1 MKKKKKNIKKKKI
14 LRGKSC
20 RCRLQNGMH
29 RERAGEEITN
39 LDNKATL
46 QTSIK
51 RDSTNR
57 GIKREKKLTDMEG
70 GDLQQ
75 EEEEKGQEQQSGLPD
90 TRRQIAQPPL
100 NLLFNPSLLIRK
112 DVWNIDI
119 ARLLEMFLRLV
130 NATGNK
136 DLRICGLAAVSSSMI
151 YRLKVESI
159 FVLERIA
166 MQKKGLNDPTNEQQQ
181 QQPIPQL
188 NPIEIP
194 FRVESTYPVSVEDL
208 LHMLENMIMEL
219 ANPRSKRKK
228 QELELEPVE
237 TFNFDQYLNKFERII
252 QDYEDMIYDIVAADG
267 ILMFKT
273 LVNKLDP
280 IEMARCFIAMLYLA
294 TKGKIKLDYPQEDP
308 DDIKM
313 TLAARLNK

>member
-1 MKKKKKNIKKKKI
+1 MIK
-14 LRGKSC
+14 
-20 RCRLQNGMH
+20 
-29 RERAGEEITN
+29 

-51 RDSTNR
+51 WDSANQDIERLADTEQ
-57 GIKREKKLTDMEG
+57 KQEG
-70 GDLQQ
+70 QQQ
-75 EEEEKGQEQQSGLPD
+75 EKLEEEAGTAD
-90 TRRQIAQPPL
+90 TRRQISQPPL

-119 ARLLEMFLRLV
+119 TGLLEMFLRLL

-159 FVLERIA
+159 FVLEKIA
-166 MQKKGLNDPTNEQQQ
+166 MQKRGLNDPTNDQQQ
-181 QQPIPQL
+181 QLPIPQL
-188 NPIEIP
+188 NPIELP
-194 FRVESTYPVSVEDL
+194 FRIEPTYPVSVEDL
-208 LHMLENMIMEL
+208 LQMLENMIMEL

-237 TFNFDQYLNKFERII
+237 TFNFDQYLTKFEKII
-252 QDYEDMIYDIVAADG
+252 QDYQDMIYDIVAADG

-273 LVNKLDP
+273 LVNKMEP
-280 IEMARCFIAMLYLA
+280 VEMARCFIAMLYLA
-294 TKGKIKLDYPQEDP
+294 MKSKIKLDHHPQEAS

-313 TLAARLNK
+313 TLSQP

>member
-1 MKKKKKNIKKKKI
+1 LTTKLLYKQV
-14 LRGKSC
+14 L
-20 RCRLQNGMH
+20 NGTPSIET
-29 RERAGEEITN
+29 RERKKMADIKHESQQQDERRQQQAG
-39 LDNKATL
+39 L
-46 QTSIK
+46 S
-51 RDSTNR
+51 
-57 GIKREKKLTDMEG
+57 
-70 GDLQQ
+70 
-75 EEEEKGQEQQSGLPD
+75 D

-100 NLLFNPSLLIRK
+100 NLLFNTSLLIRK

-119 ARLLEMFLRLV
+119 ARLLEMFLRLL

-159 FVLERIA
+159 FVLEKIA
-166 MQKKGLNDPTNEQQQ
+166 MQKKGLNDSTNDPQQ

-188 NPIEIP
+188 NPIELP
-194 FRVESTYPVSVEDL
+194 FRIEPTYPVSVEDL

-237 TFNFDQYLNKFERII
+237 TFNVDQYLIKLDKII

-273 LVNKLDP
+273 LVNKLEP
-280 IEMARCFIAMLYLA
+280 VEMARCFIAMLYLA
-294 TKGKIKLDYPQEDP
+294 MKDKIKLDYPEEDS

-313 TLAARLNK
+313 TLAQPLQTTK